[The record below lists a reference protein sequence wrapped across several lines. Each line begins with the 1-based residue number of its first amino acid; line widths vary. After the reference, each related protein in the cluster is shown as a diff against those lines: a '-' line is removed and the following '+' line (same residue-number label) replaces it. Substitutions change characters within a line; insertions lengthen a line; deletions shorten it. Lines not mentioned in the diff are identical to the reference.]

1 MDSIAER
8 TAHETELLRRAQAG
22 DYEAFE
28 ALYQALEPAVRR
40 FIRRLIGMHELE
52 DDLIQVIFLAFF
64 QHIKRIDP
72 PEHLRPYVYRMAR
85 NRCYDELRR
94 QGRYKVLSMDD
105 DAVEVV
111 VSFAGAAE
119 GPTQED
125 AAYWLLLQLDVREAM
140 ERLPEL
146 QRQALMLYAE
156 EELSYAEIATAMNT
170 SVGTIKSR
178 IHHAKKSLRRL
189 LRPETLQALDEAFHD
204 GYADETGEEDHG

>member
-1 MDSIAER
+1 MDGIAER
-8 TAHETELLRRAQAG
+8 TAHETQLLHRAQHG

-28 ALYQALEPAVRR
+28 ALYHALEPAVRR
-40 FIRRLIGMHELE
+40 FIRRLIGAHELE
-52 DDLIQVIFLAFF
+52 DDLIQVIFLALF

-94 QGRYKVLSMDD
+94 QGRYQVLSMDD

-111 VSFAGAAE
+111 VSFAGASEA
-119 GPTQED
+119 PSQED

-146 QRQALMLYAE
+146 QRQALILYAE
-156 EELSYAEIATAMNT
+156 EELSYAEIATAMDT

-204 GYADETGEEDHG
+204 EVPTDEGDEDDG

>member
-1 MDSIAER
+1 MDNIAER
-8 TAHETELLRRAQAG
+8 TARETELLLRAQQG

-28 ALYQALEPAVRR
+28 ALYQALEPSVRR
-40 FIRRLIGMHELE
+40 FVRRLIGAHEME
-52 DDLIQVIFLAFF
+52 DDLLQVIFLALF

-94 QGRYKVLSMDD
+94 QGRYKPLSMDD
-105 DAVEVV
+105 EAVEVV
-111 VSFAGAAE
+111 VSFAGASE
-119 GPTQED
+119 TPQPED

-140 ERLPEL
+140 EHLPEL
-146 QRQALMLYAE
+146 QRQALILYAE

-178 IHHAKKSLRRL
+178 IHHAKKGLRRW
-189 LRPETLQALDEAFHD
+189 LRPETLKALDEAFH
-204 GYADETGEEDHG
+204 GEAPEDEGDEDHG